1 MDFPKHIAF
10 IMDGNGRWA
19 KKRFLTRSAGH
30 KAGAEALR
38 KLVNECEKIGVEYV
52 TVYAF
57 STENWKRPDDE
68 VKLLMD
74 LMRSYM
80 QRYIGDADKNNIK
93 MVALGDIS
101 KLDKDLQDKIIFLQE
116 KTKNKTGIQL
126 NIALNYGSRD
136 EIVRAAKKMAVD
148 VKKGFPIDRVNEK
161 VFAAYLDTKGMPD
174 PELLIRTSGELR
186 ISNFLLWQLA
196 YTELYFTDKLWPDFN
211 INDLQDAIHQYQS
224 RDRRFGGR
232 E

>member
-136 EIVRAAKKMAVD
+136 EIVRAAKRMAVD